1 MRAMTWKLPRREV
14 RFPRRP
20 LVMGIVNVNDDSFC
34 GDGSL
39 DPGAVLRQ
47 VREQAE
53 AGADVIDIGAESAR
67 TNRAAIP
74 VDDEVAR
81 LGPVLA
87 GWRDAIGKVV
97 PRDGEQVW
105 PPVLSVNTW
114 RPQVVDAV
122 LGHAAGVELI
132 NDMGGLPD
140 DANARHCAASGA
152 SLLVMHTAGE
162 PKLARTEQRWECLM
176 EEMVAFFAERI
187 ERARAAGMATES
199 IVLDPGIDFA
209 KQRDDNLEI
218 YRELDAI
225 TALGRPVLVP
235 VSRKTVIGEVLGID
249 RPADR
254 DAGTMACVAAAMHR
268 GGAIF
273 RVHDVAATWSVVRVL
288 SRLGGETNPFG
299 SGW

>member
-1 MRAMTWKLPRREV
+1 MRAMTWKLPGREV

-67 TNRAAIP
+67 TNRSAIP
-74 VDDEVAR
+74 VAEEVAR
-81 LGPVLA
+81 LAPVLDRWHGTLA
-87 GWRDAIGKVV
+87 AAA

-105 PPVLSVNTW
+105 PPVFSVNTW
-114 RPQVVDAV
+114 RPQVVEAV
-122 LGHAAGVELI
+122 LGHAAGVELV

-140 DANARHCAASGA
+140 DANARLCAASGA

-162 PKLARTEQRWECLM
+162 PKVARTEQRWRNLM

-187 ERARAAGMATES
+187 ERARAAGMATETL
-199 IVLDPGIDFA
+199 VLDPGIDFA
-209 KQRDDNLEI
+209 KQRDDNLEVF
-218 YRELDAI
+218 RELGRIAE
-225 TALGRPVLVP
+225 LGRPVLVP

-254 DAGTMACVAAAMHR
+254 DAGTVACVAASMQR
-268 GGAIF
+268 GGSIF

-288 SRLGGETNPFG
+288 SQLGEGI
-299 SGW
+299 